1 METLPFPEFIIIII
15 IIIII
20 IVIFVLDYF
29 LYASMDQCHQRIPF
43 QKTKNALNLILK
55 CYCAHHRDILKRVT
69 RDTFF
74 KQVKS
79 TISFSVRYK

>member
-1 METLPFPEFIIIII
+1 METLPFPELIIIII

-43 QKTKNALNLILK
+43 QKTKK
-55 CYCAHHRDILKRVT
+55 CI
-69 RDTFF
+69 
-74 KQVKS
+74 KS
-79 TISFSVRYK
+79 YF

>member
-43 QKTKNALNLILK
+43 QKTKNALNLI
-55 CYCAHHRDILKRVT
+55 
-69 RDTFF
+69 F
-74 KQVKS
+74 KMLLCS
-79 TISFSVRYK
+79 SPGYLETCH